1 MNMEMNEINPGELEG
16 AAGGTEQIYIIYTV
30 AKGDN
35 LTRIAR
41 KYGVTIEQL
50 VTWNNIANANLIFP
64 GQQIKIYQ

>member
-41 KYGVTIEQL
+41 KYGVTI
-50 VTWNNIANANLIFP
+50 
-64 GQQIKIYQ
+64 